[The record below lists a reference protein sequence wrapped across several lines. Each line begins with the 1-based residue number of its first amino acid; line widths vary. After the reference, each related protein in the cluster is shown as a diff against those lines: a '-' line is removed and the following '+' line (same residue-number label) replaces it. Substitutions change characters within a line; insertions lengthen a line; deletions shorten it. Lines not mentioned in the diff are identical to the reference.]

1 MKSNSGKKP
10 RSLTVI
16 LSVIVAAVIVV
27 VFSVFVFVVRTTVI
41 QLAEES
47 YTNQLLNFNKSIE
60 QQLVTFLD
68 TQVRNAQFLAKNPS
82 IVRAMKN
89 NDYSDAKIILK
100 DFFEEGQ
107 VYEEVFIST
116 PEQNSLIVAS
126 GANRSTGIRW
136 GGIPVYRDNAAA
148 AIKGEVHV
156 GTVAKSPATGLPVI
170 LVTVPIVAE
179 NRIIGIL
186 GLPLD
191 VGKYSGNI
199 VKNIVIGKTGYPY
212 LTDLTGVTFAHPD
225 EKNIFTL
232 KLKDY
237 AWGREMLAKK
247 SGSVIKY
254 EWEGKLKIQTFIKNQ
269 KYRFI
274 SAATIYVD
282 DFMSAIRERDAILFP
297 IALVL
302 ILISSFLIFLFM
314 RKRLMP
320 LKTCENIMGDMASG
334 NLSSRFT
341 GEIPNDEIGRIASA
355 LNMTL
360 EQFEKLI
367 SDVIISSQNLAQAV
381 QEIASGNENLSQRT
395 AEQASSLEEIASTIE
410 EATATI
416 RQTADTATEATKLS
430 DKSSTVALE
439 GGRVADE
446 AVTAIH
452 EINASSTKIADIIS
466 MINEIAFQTN
476 LLALNAAVEAARA
489 GQQGRG
495 FAVVAGEVRNLAQR
509 AGAAVKD
516 IGDLIRDSQ
525 GRVEKGTELVNKTG
539 ETLKEI
545 IESFQQVSQL
555 VNEIAA
561 ASQEQRQGIDQI
573 NIAVTEMDSM
583 TQQNASLVEETASA
597 SEEMSNQAQELL
609 DMVNQFSLSKKFRDS
624 VEGKSDSG
632 IEDSSSS
639 LRRIGH

>member
-1 MKSNSGKKP
+1 
-10 RSLTVI
+10 
-16 LSVIVAAVIVV
+16 
-27 VFSVFVFVVRTTVI
+27 
-41 QLAEES
+41 
-47 YTNQLLNFNKSIE
+47 
-60 QQLVTFLD
+60 
-68 TQVRNAQFLAKNPS
+68 
-82 IVRAMKN
+82 
-89 NDYSDAKIILK
+89 
-100 DFFEEGQ
+100 
-107 VYEEVFIST
+107 
-116 PEQNSLIVAS
+116 
-126 GANRSTGIRW
+126 
-136 GGIPVYRDNAAA
+136 VYRDNAAA

-156 GTVAKSPATGLPVI
+156 GTVAKSPATELPVI

-341 GEIPNDEIGRIASA
+341 GEVPNDEIGRIASA

-516 IGDLIRDSQ
+516 IGDLIRDS
-525 GRVEKGTELVNKTG
+525 
-539 ETLKEI
+539 
-545 IESFQQVSQL
+545 
-555 VNEIAA
+555 
-561 ASQEQRQGIDQI
+561 
-573 NIAVTEMDSM
+573 
-583 TQQNASLVEETASA
+583 
-597 SEEMSNQAQELL
+597 
-609 DMVNQFSLSKKFRDS
+609 
-624 VEGKSDSG
+624 
-632 IEDSSSS
+632 
-639 LRRIGH
+639 

>member
-1 MKSNSGKKP
+1 
-10 RSLTVI
+10 
-16 LSVIVAAVIVV
+16 
-27 VFSVFVFVVRTTVI
+27 
-41 QLAEES
+41 
-47 YTNQLLNFNKSIE
+47 
-60 QQLVTFLD
+60 
-68 TQVRNAQFLAKNPS
+68 
-82 IVRAMKN
+82 
-89 NDYSDAKIILK
+89 
-100 DFFEEGQ
+100 
-107 VYEEVFIST
+107 
-116 PEQNSLIVAS
+116 
-126 GANRSTGIRW
+126 
-136 GGIPVYRDNAAA
+136 
-148 AIKGEVHV
+148 
-156 GTVAKSPATGLPVI
+156 
-170 LVTVPIVAE
+170 VTVPIVAD

-212 LTDLTGVTFAHPD
+212 LTDLSGVTFAHPV

-320 LKTCENIMGDMASG
+320 LKTCETIMGDMASG

-416 RQTADTATEATKLS
+416 RQTADTATEATKVS

-446 AVTAIH
+446 AVNAIH

-539 ETLKEI
+539 ETLKGI

-624 VEGKSDSG
+624 VEGTSDPG
-632 IEDSSSS
+632 LVERSSS

>member
-27 VFSVFVFVVRTTVI
+27 VFSVFVFVVRATVI

-212 LTDLTGVTFAHPD
+212 LTDLNGVTFAHPD

-302 ILISSFLIFLFM
+302 ILISSFFIFLFM

-509 AGAAVKD
+509 AGAAVKE

-632 IEDSSSS
+632 IEDRSSS

>member
-1 MKSNSGKKP
+1 MKTSNGEKP

-16 LSVIVAAVIVV
+16 LSVIVAGVIVV
-27 VFSVFVFVVRTTVI
+27 IFSIFVFVVRTTVV
-41 QLAEES
+41 QLAEDS

-60 QQLVTFLD
+60 RQLVTFFD
-68 TQVRNAQFLAKNPS
+68 TQVRNARLLAKNPL
-82 IVRAMKN
+82 IINAMKTGN
-89 NDYSDAKIILK
+89 YGDAKVFLK

-126 GANRSTGIRW
+126 GGNRATGVRW
-136 GGIPVYRDNAAA
+136 GNIPIYRENAAA

-156 GTVAKSPATGLPVI
+156 GSVGKSPASGLPVI
-170 LVTVPIVAE
+170 LVTAPIMV
-179 NRIIGIL
+179 NSQVIGIV
-186 GLPLD
+186 GLPVD

-199 VKNIVIGKTGYPY
+199 VNNIVIGKTGYAY
-212 LTDLTGVTFAHPD
+212 LTDLNGVTFAHPVQ
-225 EKNIFTL
+225 KNIFKL
-232 KLKDY
+232 NLKDF
-237 AWGREMLAKK
+237 AWGRDVLAKK
-247 SGSVIKY
+247 SGSIIKY
-254 EWEGKLKIQTFIKNQ
+254 EWEGKLKIQTFVKNR

-282 DFMSAIRERDAILFP
+282 DFMAEIYKRDAVLFP
-297 IALVL
+297 IAVIL
-302 ILISSFLIFLFM
+302 ILISSTMIFLFM
-314 RKRLMP
+314 RKRLNP
-320 LKTCENIMGDMASG
+320 LKTCESIMADMASG
-334 NLSSRFT
+334 KLDSRFT
-341 GEIPNDEIGRIASA
+341 DDIPNDEIGRIAAA

-416 RQTADTATEATKLS
+416 RQTADTATEATRLS
-430 DKSSTVALE
+430 DKSSMVALE
-439 GGRVADE
+439 GGRIAGE
-446 AVTAIH
+446 AVSAIH

-509 AGAAVKD
+509 AGIAVKE

-525 GRVEKGTELVNKTG
+525 GRVEKGTELVNSTG

-555 VNEIAA
+555 INEIAA

-609 DMVNQFSLSKKFRDS
+609 EMVNQFSLSEKFKHSISGNADTEIEEQNPS
-624 VEGKSDSG
+624 V
-632 IEDSSSS
+632 
-639 LRRIGH
+639 RRIEH

>member
-1 MKSNSGKKP
+1 MKTNDRKKP

-27 VFSVFVFVVRTTVI
+27 VFSIFVFVVRSTVI
-41 QLAEES
+41 QLAEDS

-60 QQLVTFLD
+60 RQLVTFFD
-68 TQVRNAQFLAKNPS
+68 TQVRNVKFLAKNPTL
-82 IVRAMKN
+82 VRAMQTG
-89 NDYSDAKIILK
+89 DYTNAGKLLK
-100 DFFEEGQ
+100 DYFEEGQ

-126 GANRSTGIRW
+126 GSSRATGIRW
-136 GGIPVYRDNAAA
+136 GNIPIYRENSEA

-156 GTVAKSPATGLPVI
+156 GSVGKSPATGLPVI
-170 LVTVPIVAE
+170 LITAPIMVD
-179 NRIIGIL
+179 NRVIGVV
-186 GLPLD
+186 GLPVD

-199 VKNIVIGKTGYPY
+199 VNNIVIGKTGYPY
-212 LTDLTGVTFAHPD
+212 LTDLNGVTFAHPVA
-225 EKNIFTL
+225 KNIF
-232 KLKDY
+232 KLNLQDF
-237 AWGREMLAKK
+237 AWGREILAKE
-247 SGSVIKY
+247 SGSVVKY

-282 DFMSAIRERDAILFP
+282 DFMAAIRERDMILFP
-297 IALVL
+297 IAVVL
-302 ILISSFLIFLFM
+302 ILISSILIFLFM
-314 RKRLMP
+314 RKRLKP

-341 GEIPNDEIGRIASA
+341 DDIPNDEIGRIASA

-367 SDVIISSQNLAQAV
+367 SDVITSSQNLAQAV

-430 DKSSTVALE
+430 DRSSTVALE
-439 GGRVADE
+439 GGKVADE

-452 EINASSTKIADIIS
+452 EINVSSTKIADIIS

-509 AGAAVKD
+509 AGAAVKE

-545 IESFQQVSQL
+545 IETFQQVSQL

-609 DMVNQFSLSKKFRDS
+609 DMVNQFSLSEKFRQSISGTADPELEERNPS
-624 VEGKSDSG
+624 V
-632 IEDSSSS
+632 
-639 LRRIGH
+639 RRIEQ